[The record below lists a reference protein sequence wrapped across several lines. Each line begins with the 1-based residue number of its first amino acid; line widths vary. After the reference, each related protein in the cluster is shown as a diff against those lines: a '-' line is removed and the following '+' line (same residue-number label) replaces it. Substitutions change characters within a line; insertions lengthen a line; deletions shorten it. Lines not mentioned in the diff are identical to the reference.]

1 MAADLGTIARPYAKA
16 LFELANGERKLGEWS
31 QALNA
36 AAAVLG
42 DANAKRVL
50 GNPTI
55 DVARRAEFLRAVA
68 VGIKG
73 AGVLETPQGKALIAV
88 LAENDRLSALPEIAA
103 QFDALK
109 TQAENKVKVTMTSAT
124 QVDAAT
130 AEQVKQALKK
140 RLGREVELELAVDAS
155 LIGGAVIR
163 AEDMVID
170 GSVRA
175 RLEKLAAQLVD

>member
-1 MAADLGTIARPYAKA
+1 MADVGTIARPYAKA
-16 LFELANGERKLGEWS
+16 LFDIASGERKLGEWS

-36 AAAVLG
+36 AAAVLA

-55 DVARRAEFLRAVA
+55 DVEKRAEFLRAVS

-73 AGVLETPQGKALIAV
+73 AGVLDSAQGKALLAV
-88 LAENDRLSALPEIAA
+88 LAENDRLALVPEIAA

-109 TQAENKVKVTMTSAT
+109 AQAENRVKVTMTSAT

-130 AEQVKQALKK
+130 AEQVKQALTK
-140 RLGREVELELAVDAS
+140 RLGREVELELAVDPA

-175 RLEKLAAQLVD
+175 RLTKLAAQLIG

>member
-1 MAADLGTIARPYAKA
+1 MADVGTIARPYAKA
-16 LFELANGERKLGEWS
+16 LFDIASGEGRLGEWS
-31 QALNA
+31 QALSA
-36 AAAVLG
+36 ASAVLE

-55 DVARRAEFLRAVA
+55 DVAKRAEFLRAVS

-73 AGVLETPQGKALIAV
+73 ASVLETSQGKALLAV
-88 LAENDRLSALPEIAA
+88 LAENDRLALVPEIAA

-109 TQAENKVKVTMTSAT
+109 AQAENKVKVTMTAAT
-124 QVDAAT
+124 QVDPGT

-140 RLGREVELELAVDAS
+140 RLGREVELELAVDPS

-175 RLEKLAAQLVD
+175 RLEKLAAQLID